1 MLPNRAIELIEN
13 TFSDYMIGKINEKA
27 FLSKLETALDNL
39 PFNSEKSFSVNIS
52 KNKSMGKDFFGFN
65 VFPEIDKL
73 EDICNKIANDDVK
86 FKDIV
91 KRWRSIEEWEIV
103 IDSLVFDRS
112 FIAFNPKELTAM
124 LLHEIG
130 HVTQSD
136 EPIEQFYRAYLES
149 KSRLK
154 NADKVSKKVLYIL
167 YTIPL
172 AVACTSRRWV
182 NDKNEIKLEI
192 SADKSL
198 IETGYAEHLINAF
211 DKIIKASGSIN
222 RSEDM
227 NYKEIESNVEWANMN
242 IVDVIKRRDK
252 LKDSLYYKAIQTNSG
267 YIQALCT
274 RILNF
279 LGVRMRERY
288 TGAVAES
295 CMLNELINGEITL
308 ESHVP
313 FYDIKKF
320 GQIEARIIREQNAL
334 EVANEAF
341 FNKRK
346 NSKVNIPDEYDLDRI
361 FVAIDDIQN
370 NYDKVY
376 VLDLIYEQIEKLND
390 FEEAISMDETKSKKW
405 APKIEEM
412 RQRLATLRKTVL
424 SKNIAKKEYKV
435 FVKYPEGYEG

>member
-73 EDICNKIANDDVK
+73 EDICNKIANEDVK

-91 KRWRSIEEWEIV
+91 KRWRSIKEWEIV

-227 NYKEIESNVEWANMN
+227 NYREIESNVEWANMN

-267 YIQALCT
+267 YIQALCA

-295 CMLNELINGEITL
+295 SMLNELINGEITL
-308 ESHVP
+308 ETHVP

-320 GQIEARIIREQNAL
+320 GQIEARIVREQNAL

-361 FVAIDDIQN
+361 YVAIDDIQN

>member
-73 EDICNKIANDDVK
+73 EDICNKIANEDVK

-91 KRWRSIEEWEIV
+91 KRWRSIKEWEIV

-227 NYKEIESNVEWANMN
+227 NYREIESNVEWANMN

-308 ESHVP
+308 ETHVP

-320 GQIEARIIREQNAL
+320 GQIEARIVREQNDL

>member
-1 MLPNRAIELIEN
+1 MLPNRAIELIEA
-13 TFSDYMIGKINEKA
+13 TFSDYMIGKINEKS
-27 FLSKLETALDNL
+27 FLNKMETALDAL
-39 PFNSEKSFSVNIS
+39 PFNSKKSFSVNIS
-52 KNKSMGKDFFGFN
+52 KNKNMGKEFFGFN
-65 VFPEIDKL
+65 VFPEMDKL
-73 EDICNKIANDDVK
+73 EYICNTIANDDTK
-86 FKDIV
+86 FSDIV

-103 IDSLVFDRS
+103 IDSLIFDRN

-154 NADKVSKKVLYIL
+154 SADKVSKKVLYIL

-182 NDKNEIKLEI
+182 NDKNELKLEI

-198 IETGYAEHLINAF
+198 IETGYAEHLVNAF
-211 DKIIKASGSIN
+211 DKIIKASGSIT

-267 YIQALCT
+267 YIQALCA

-308 ESHVP
+308 ETHVP

-320 GQIEARIIREQNAL
+320 GQIETRIMNAQKEL
-334 EVANEAF
+334 EIANESF

-346 NSKVNIPDEYDLDRI
+346 KSKVDIPDEYDLDRI

-390 FEEAISMDETKSKKW
+390 FEEAISMDESKSKKW

-412 RQRLATLRKTVL
+412 RSRLATLRKSVL
-424 SKNIAKKEYKV
+424 NKNIAKKEYKV

>member
-91 KRWRSIEEWEIV
+91 KRWRSIKEWEIV

-154 NADKVSKKVLYIL
+154 NADKVSKRVLYIL

-227 NYKEIESNVEWANMN
+227 NYREIESNVEWANMN

-267 YIQALCT
+267 YIQALCA

-308 ESHVP
+308 ETHVP

-320 GQIEARIIREQNAL
+320 GQIEARIVREQNAL

>member
-73 EDICNKIANDDVK
+73 EDICNKIANEDVK

-91 KRWRSIEEWEIV
+91 KRWRSIKEWEIV

-154 NADKVSKKVLYIL
+154 NADKVSKRVLYIL

-227 NYKEIESNVEWANMN
+227 NYREIESNVEWANMN

-267 YIQALCT
+267 YIQALCA

-288 TGAVAES
+288 TGSVAES

-308 ESHVP
+308 ETHVP

-320 GQIEARIIREQNAL
+320 GQIEARIVREQNAL

-361 FVAIDDIQN
+361 YVAIDDIQN

>member
-73 EDICNKIANDDVK
+73 EGICNKIANDDVK

-91 KRWRSIEEWEIV
+91 KHWRFIKEWEIV

-227 NYKEIESNVEWANMN
+227 NYREIESNVEWANMN

-267 YIQALCT
+267 YIQALCA

-308 ESHVP
+308 ETHVP

-320 GQIEARIIREQNAL
+320 GQIEARIVREQNAL

-376 VLDLIYEQIEKLND
+376 VLDLIYEPIEKLND

>member
-91 KRWRSIEEWEIV
+91 KHWRSIKEWEIV

-112 FIAFNPKELTAM
+112 FIAFDPKELTAM

-308 ESHVP
+308 ETHVP

>member
-91 KRWRSIEEWEIV
+91 KRWRSIKEWEIV

-308 ESHVP
+308 ETHVP

-320 GQIEARIIREQNAL
+320 GQIEARIVREQNAL

-361 FVAIDDIQN
+361 YVAIDDIQN

>member
-91 KRWRSIEEWEIV
+91 KRWRSIKEWEIV

-154 NADKVSKKVLYIL
+154 SADKVSKKVLYIL

-267 YIQALCT
+267 YIQALCA

-308 ESHVP
+308 ETHVP

-320 GQIEARIIREQNAL
+320 GQIEARIVREQNAL

>member
-1 MLPNRAIELIEN
+1 ML
-13 TFSDYMIGKINEKA
+13 GKINENA

-91 KRWRSIEEWEIV
+91 KRWRSIKEWEIV
-103 IDSLVFDRS
+103 IDSLVFDRN

-227 NYKEIESNVEWANMN
+227 NYREIESNVEWANMN

-308 ESHVP
+308 ETHVP
-313 FYDIKKF
+313 FYDIKMF
-320 GQIEARIIREQNAL
+320 GQIEARISREQNAL
-334 EVANEAF
+334 EVANEVF

-361 FVAIDDIQN
+361 YVAIDDIQN

-435 FVKYPEGYEG
+435 FVKYTEGYEG

>member
-73 EDICNKIANDDVK
+73 EDICNKIANEDVK

-267 YIQALCT
+267 YIQALCA

-320 GQIEARIIREQNAL
+320 GQIEARIVREQNAL

>member
-73 EDICNKIANDDVK
+73 EDVCNKIANDDVK

-267 YIQALCT
+267 YIQALCA

-308 ESHVP
+308 ETHVP